1 MTPAQKALLIA
12 GSAAVAAFALLNRKA
27 SAGQRRTG
35 GECSPYSFDGNAVKA
50 AIDDAITN
58 GADTA
63 EHVAI
68 TVATKLYSNHPSG
81 VTVAFP
87 PAADA
92 PAGARCVYERILG
105 LAKDAVGGWRD
116 IIDTWTGLP
125 GAPEPGKF
133 YKQSQGEIFF
143 GGDGVVSRTLE
154 VAGVPNTGTNRA
166 NYLYAM
172 ECSPFNDAVYNRDL
186 DEAGVKNRA
195 RSGWPRGI
203 IQAPQYPNNYLRA
216 IQGKPFKRGNGNDFA
231 FAWLPLIEPTP
242 DGGFAIAMWPDGS
255 SGINPP
261 AEVLALGFEGVPSKQ
276 YGCGSD
282 RYAGSKQRIP

>member
-12 GSAAVAAFALLNRKA
+12 GSATVAALALLNRKA
-27 SAGQRRTG
+27 HAGRRTGG
-35 GECSPYSFDGNAVKA
+35 GECSPYTFDGNAVKA
-50 AIDDAITN
+50 EIDAAITN
-58 GADTA
+58 GSASA

-68 TVATKLYSNHPSG
+68 TVATKLYSRHPSG

-105 LAKDAVGGWRD
+105 LAKEAVGGWRD
-116 IIDTWTGLP
+116 LVDAWTGLP

-143 GGDGVVSRTLE
+143 GDSGVVSGALG
-154 VAGVPNTGTNRA
+154 VAGVPNTANNRA

-186 DEAGVKNRA
+186 DDAGVKNRA
-195 RSGWPRGI
+195 RSWWPRGI
-203 IQAPQYPNNYLRA
+203 VQTPQYPDNYLRA
-216 IQGKPFKRGNGNDFA
+216 IQGKPFKRGNGNSFA
-231 FAWLPLIEPTP
+231 LAWLPLISPTP
-242 DGGFAIAMWPDGS
+242 DGKFAIAMWPDGT

-261 AEVLALGFEGVPSKQ
+261 AEVLALGFEGVPPKQ

-282 RYAGSKQRIP
+282 NFAGSKQRIP